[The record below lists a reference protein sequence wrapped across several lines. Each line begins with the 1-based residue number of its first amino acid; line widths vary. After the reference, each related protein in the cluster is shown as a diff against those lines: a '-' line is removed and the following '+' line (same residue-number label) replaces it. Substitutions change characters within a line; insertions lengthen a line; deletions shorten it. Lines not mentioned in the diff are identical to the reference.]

1 MCGKSDQRRGAF
13 PACGYDGRLLR
24 ERAGAAAG
32 RGVRRPDGSIT
43 RSAASWP
50 CWAFVTEALVAGALA
65 GYGIAVPM
73 DANGMLIVTPRQR
86 LLTTYEPTREEVGAP
101 ADNE

>member
-1 MCGKSDQRRGAF
+1 MCGKSDQGRGAF

-32 RGVRRPDGSIT
+32 RGVRRPGGSIT
-43 RSAASWP
+43 RSCLRPSWP
-50 CWAFVTEALVAGALA
+50 CWAFMTEALLAGALA

-73 DANGMLIVTPRQR
+73 DANGMLIVTPHAS
-86 LLTTYEPTREEVGAP
+86 GC
-101 ADNE
+101 